1 MASTELL
8 AGAAMAFGRGGL
20 AGEEKREEREKTSE
34 VEDDPWGVDFMIN
47 DLDWRYL
54 PIGS

>member
-47 DLDWRYL
+47 DLD
-54 PIGS
+54 